1 MNYQDSK
8 NRTYRQGRKLG
19 HRKLVSRRKFK
30 GGNIAEE
37 EKLPTLTSNLSAAKN
52 VAVSLAT
59 NLVAD
64 GIYSV
69 ADSLGIDPNKPASE
83 TVAQVGN
90 SMENVVNALN
100 SPEGEKLKEN
110 ASKLLSESID
120 IAKPSIEKAEDILK
134 DGITKLSETG
144 ASAVVTA
151 INEFPPIFLATEAS
165 KLGTAVVQAGK
176 VGADLITTSATG
188 LKQLEPPMNKASS
201 LYGQLERLSQ
211 NINNGVSGAITMAET
226 YNNTYGDNI
235 VKRELEQE
243 QNQEQTQEQE
253 QEQETQM
260 NHIIQQGGANNAL
273 KNYSKQAKLIGGRI
287 KQSQLDFFTSHVKSS
302 KIVKSRPKRR
312 SKRCKL

>member
-144 ASAVVTA
+144 ASAVVAA

-176 VGADLITTSATG
+176 VGADLITTGATG

-211 NINNGVSGAITMAET
+211 NVNNGVSGAITMAET
-226 YNNTYGDNI
+226 YNNKYGDNI
-235 VKRELEQE
+235 VKRELETLHPDQE
-243 QNQEQTQEQE
+243 QEQE

-312 SKRCKL
+312 SKRRKL